1 MSINK
6 RDIGAILIFVVLII
20 AFIFL
25 VNTITTRGDGRE
37 LDIVRDAVKNAA
49 LTCYAVEGM
58 YPDDIQ
64 YLRDHYNLSFNEDRD
79 HYNLSFNEDKYVVYY
94 EPFASNVIPTIQV
107 VERGANDL

>member
-37 LDIVRDAVKNAA
+37 LEIVRDAVKNAA

-58 YPDDIQ
+58 YPSNIS
-64 YLRDHYNLSFNEDRD
+64 YLIENYNLSYNE
-79 HYNLSFNEDKYVVYY
+79 EKYHVFY
-94 EPFASNVIPTIQV
+94 EPLASNLMPSIKVA
-107 VERGANDL
+107 ERGGKMDK

>member
-1 MSINK
+1 MSISK
-6 RDIGAILIFVVLII
+6 KDIGAILIFVVLII

-58 YPDDIQ
+58 YPDDID
-64 YLRDHYNLSFNEDRD
+64 YLRDHYNLS
-79 HYNLSFNEDKYVVYY
+79 YNEDKYVVYY
-94 EPFASNVIPTIQV
+94 QPFTSNVIPTIQV
-107 VERGANDL
+107 VERGASDL

>member
-1 MSINK
+1 MSISK
-6 RDIGAILIFVVLII
+6 KDIGAILIFVVLII

-58 YPDDIQ
+58 YPEDLT
-64 YLRDHYNLSFNEDRD
+64 YLREHYNLSYNEEL
-79 HYNLSFNEDKYVVYY
+79 YIVYY
-94 EPFASNVIPTIQV
+94 HPIASNLMPSIKV
-107 VERGANDL
+107 VERGNNDL

>member
-1 MSINK
+1 MSISK
-6 RDIGAILIFVVLII
+6 KDIGAILIFVVLII

-64 YLRDHYNLSFNEDRD
+64 YLRDHYNLSFNED
-79 HYNLSFNEDKYVVYY
+79 KYVVYY
-94 EPFASNVIPTIQV
+94 ETFASNVIPAIKV
-107 VERGANDL
+107 VERGATDL